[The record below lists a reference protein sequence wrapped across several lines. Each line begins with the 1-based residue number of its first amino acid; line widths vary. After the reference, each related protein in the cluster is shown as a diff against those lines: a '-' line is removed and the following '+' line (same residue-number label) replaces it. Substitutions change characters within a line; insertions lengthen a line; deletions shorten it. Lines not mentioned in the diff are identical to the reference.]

1 MICAHCGHGAL
12 RIHVTA
18 GQAEFLKD
26 SCGKNQPI
34 PNHVDRPRLRRLALG
49 RIPAN
54 QDCPHTNQCASAL
67 RGECYRAAL
76 QGEEYSCPVARGRQ
90 HEANNPPRHRA
101 QRSQACLRKAIRTP
115 GTTNYQQALEAAGQ
129 RRLIE

>member
-67 RGECYRAAL
+67 RGECYRAAF

-90 HEANNPPRHRA
+90 YEANNPP
-101 QRSQACLRKAIRTP
+101 SP
-115 GTTNYQQALEAAGQ
+115 GAALTSLSAESHQNPRNYQLPAGAGSCRAAEAD
-129 RRLIE
+129 